1 MSRRTRNII
10 LGILGLGII
19 GFVIFQIIPGGS
31 INADFA
37 NPGNPPVTYT
47 IKWDSPET
55 EKLARAACFDCH
67 SNETVW
73 PAYAYVAPISWFVA
87 HDVNDGREHL
97 NFSEWDRPQGE
108 ADDVVEAVR
117 DGSMPPLQY
126 KPLHSGARLSDA
138 QRAELV
144 RGLEKTLAA
153 DPPIPGRD

>member
-67 SNETVW
+67 SNETRYPW
-73 PAYAYVAPISWFVA
+73 YSSFAPMAWL
-87 HDVNDGREHL
+87 VNQDINQGRRKM
-97 NFSEWDRPQGE
+97 NFSTGSKLFSDEMQKKIEAGE
-108 ADDVVEAVR
+108 
-117 DGSMPPLQY
+117 MP
-126 KPLHSGARLSDA
+126 KPLYLPLHPEANLTDA
-138 QRAELV
+138 QKKQLIDGLV
-144 RGLEKTLAA
+144 ATFSDGG
-153 DPPIPGRD
+153 DCFC